1 MDGNDIDKDVKDSG
15 EENEQ
20 YLAEDYAASALLL
33 ARTYKTM
40 KSERENIRRWQSGER
55 KFTED
60 DALAELISITPKADS
75 SLGVAV
81 QTSGTSDSTAKI
93 GTLLASGYVQ
103 KRQAEV
109 TRELFSPEMVEHIR
123 YLDWKIDVVDT
134 TGKERMTKDQRLIF
148 SDIFIKDR
156 AYSEIRGLFERKDR
170 RMNKARISREKDKI
184 VTAIA
189 NELKVAA
196 QNPKNRLFI
205 QMLMQEAREQSAKG
219 NK

>member
-1 MDGNDIDKDVKDSG
+1 MDENDIDKDVKDPE

-20 YLAEDYAASALLL
+20 YSAEDYAASALLL

-60 DALAELISITPKADS
+60 DALAELISISPKADDR
-75 SLGVAV
+75 LGVAV

-109 TRELFSPEMVEHIR
+109 TRELFSPEMVEHIA
-123 YLDWKIDVVDT
+123 YLDWKIDVVET
-134 TGKERMTKDQRLIF
+134 AMHERMTKLQAAMF
-148 SDIFIKDR
+148 EQIFIKNKTY
-156 AYSEIRGLFERKDR
+156 AQIRKGFKHKGPGRQMGNWTIK
-170 RMNKARISREKDKI
+170 NEKDKI
-184 VTAIA
+184 LQAIA
-189 NELKVAA
+189 DEI
-196 QNPKNRLFI
+196 RC
-205 QMLMQEAREQSAKG
+205 RSAFDANIECVCFLVKETRQDAVR
-219 NK
+219 